1 MSPRRPTRRTAEA
14 TTPTGALALFTPA
27 EAADY
32 ATLAHADADL
42 PDPAR
47 TARSA
52 AAWDL
57 LARCLD
63 GADLVPP
70 RAADPHAG
78 ADLDDEARWRLAQAQ
93 AFDRLTA
100 AAYAP
105 ATLRGYGHHVQA
117 WAHWCRARDLDPLP
131 FDPGETVAFLMAYAF
146 VTDETGNF
154 TTDAD
159 GQLVPARAAS
169 SVTLRLAALNKLAS
183 FAGVPAPGDQRSVE
197 VMMRGVRRH
206 LGVRPGHAREAIDLA
221 LLRRFLLALDGVGAR
236 ALRDRLFLLL
246 RARAHL
252 SVHEVAALDWFDL
265 TLAHDHVRLQR
276 ADRDD
281 LIITRAADPDLCL
294 VEALTQA
301 RTQAL
306 ATDTFP
312 GPVFRGRSGRHLS
325 RQAVFEAVKALLARA
340 GSDTTWQHLPDLDDT
355 DLHALLAT
363 PRPGHAL
370 SRRRNRALLTL
381 GWHGALRRSEIVG
394 LNWGDLATADTG
406 VARVLIRF
414 SKTDQEGLGHTI
426 RIAPSPDDAVVP
438 CALAA
443 LHAWREDLETALG
456 RVVRDDEPVFPP
468 FTPHG
473 APKMRP
479 GTDTLAR
486 LNGEEVN
493 TLIKRLAVESG
504 LAARGADCPYG
515 GHSLRAGFVT
525 EALRGDKLSI
535 PQVQEQTRHKQV
547 STLLRYRREVNLDQ
561 DNASTSLLASLTG
574 DPA

>member
-1 MSPRRPTRRTAEA
+1 MSPRRPTRRPSEA
-14 TTPTGALALFTPA
+14 TTTGALALFTDA
-27 EAADY
+27 DAADY

-42 PDPAR
+42 TPPAR
-47 TARSA
+47 AARSA

-70 RAADPHAG
+70 RAADPDAG
-78 ADLDDEARWRLAQAQ
+78 TDLDEEARWRLAQAQ

-117 WAHWCRARDLDPLP
+117 WARWCRARDIDPLP

-146 VTDETGNF
+146 VTDDDGNF
-154 TTDAD
+154 ATDDD

-183 FAGVPAPGDQRSVE
+183 FAGVPTPGDQRSVE

-206 LGVRPGHAREAIDLA
+206 LGLRPGHAREAIDLA

-252 SVHEVAALDWFDL
+252 SVQEVAALDWFDL
-265 TLAHDHVRLQR
+265 TLTSGHVRLR
-276 ADRDD
+276 RNGRDD
-281 LIITRAADPDLCL
+281 LILTRADDPDLCL
-294 VEALTQA
+294 VEALGQA
-301 RTQAL
+301 KTQAL

-312 GPVFRGRSGRHLS
+312 GPVFRGRSGRQLS
-325 RQAVFEAVKALLARA
+325 RQAVFEAVKALIARA
-340 GSDTTWQHLPDLDDT
+340 SSNATWQSLPHLDDAG
-355 DLHALLAT
+355 LHALLAA
-363 PRPGHAL
+363 PRRGRAL
-370 SRRRNRALLTL
+370 SRRRNRALITL

-426 RIAPSPDDAVVP
+426 RIAPSPDDTVVP
-438 CALAA
+438 CALTA
-443 LHAWREDLETALG
+443 LRAWRVDLETALG
-456 RVVRDDEPVFPP
+456 RLVRDDEPVFPP

-473 APKMRP
+473 SPKMRP

-486 LNGEEVN
+486 LDGEEVN
-493 TLIKRLAVESG
+493 ALIKRLAVEAG

-561 DNASTSLLASLTG
+561 DNASTSLLASLTH